1 MVRVFGVKIE
11 KRSLLNKRFKFES
24 YKTHSFMKQST
35 FSNKK
40 RKMIFWPILLYAL
53 SVTPQV
59 VVSSNSNLRTRS
71 LVEDDEPMNMT
82 LEDEHMNMTISEF
95 AKKE

>member
-1 MVRVFGVKIE
+1 
-11 KRSLLNKRFKFES
+11 
-24 YKTHSFMKQST
+24 MKQST

-40 RKMIFWPILLYAL
+40 RKMIFCPILLYTL